1 MHCIAIPMSI
11 SEHQRLHLD
20 EINELI
26 NKKINVLDT
35 MLTPSAGL
43 HWCEMLLCKV
53 SFATK
58 HENRTNYRRI
68 DTNFEVIS
76 HTAGE

>member
-1 MHCIAIPMSI
+1 
-11 SEHQRLHLD
+11 
-20 EINELI
+20 
-26 NKKINVLDT
+26 